1 MDKDLTIALISAGV
15 SAGVSL
21 TIAFLYWVMEMYK
34 KYWFEYTTF
43 ITYKKYIKEF
53 FELYL
58 VALDTNKITY
68 EKTIY
73 EIDDLE
79 FHFIIEDGNESE
91 KISKS
96 QIPTLILAFIS
107 ERELFSDNEKAL
119 LISVLGR
126 LSSETWILIRKK
138 VDKDNKIILFSQL
151 GIYSP
156 KTSTTLGSSK
166 KDHYIDSPSSQDT
179 IKKLQT
185 QFKHKEF
192 DKRIRKII
200 KKNLHLLS

>member
-1 MDKDLTIALISAGV
+1 MDTNITTILISTIISVGV
-15 SAGVSL
+15 SAIMTG
-21 TIAFLYWVMEMYK
+21 IYWGGKGIVNRYQK
-34 KYWFEYTTF
+34 HKTF
-43 ITYKKYIKEF
+43 ITYKKYIEEF

-58 VALDTNKITY
+58 IALDTNKITY

-73 EIDDLE
+73 EIADLE

-91 KISKS
+91 KISKP

-107 ERELFSDNEKAL
+107 GRELFSDNERAL
-119 LISVLGR
+119 LISVLGSP
-126 LSSETWILIRKK
+126 SSETWILIRKK

-151 GIYSP
+151 GVYSP
-156 KTSTTLGSSK
+156 KTSTTLGSLK
-166 KDHYIDSPSSQDT
+166 KDHYIYSPSSQDT

-192 DKRIRKII
+192 DKRIKKII
-200 KKNLHLLS
+200 KKNLKSLS